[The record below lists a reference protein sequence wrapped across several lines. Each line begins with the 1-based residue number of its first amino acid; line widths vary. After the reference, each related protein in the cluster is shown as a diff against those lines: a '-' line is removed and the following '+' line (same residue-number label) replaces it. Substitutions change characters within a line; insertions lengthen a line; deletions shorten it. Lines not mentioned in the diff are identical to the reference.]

1 MMFRTSD
8 LAARVRLPLIAL
20 GLVVVALAL
29 GRSAAAQDQPGR
41 VLVLTFESDAGLP
54 RTYWLGEAV
63 TLLTI
68 DELTA
73 LGVPVLTRDQRLQ
86 VFDELR
92 VPASVALTRATLL
105 RVAHLVGAEE
115 IVEGSVAV
123 DGAEV
128 TVRARSLLVQAGRYR
143 TEIVE
148 RGPAGDLVGG
158 SRRVARHLARD
169 AGARIPDNVVRRDGE
184 VPLDAFELYV
194 KGVVAGAADARIR
207 LLRAAIEKYPG
218 YDRARLA
225 LWEAQAEAGDHQFA
239 LQAAR
244 GVPATSPLARDA
256 QFAAARSLIELQ
268 QYEEAYATLTG
279 LTDAKADPG
288 VLNNLGVVQLRRGGG
303 AEAGSPAYFFHRAAE
318 LDPDDPDLFFNLGYA
333 YALARDANAAIYWL
347 REAVRR
353 DPSDSDAH
361 YVLGVALLAYGADA
375 EAAREREL
383 ARRLS
388 ARYEDESRPGE
399 PLARNLER
407 VKDSPEP
414 LHTVRF
420 DRSLAEAA
428 EPQRRDMARLQI
440 DEGERYYAQHKDSE
454 ALGAVRRALFLA
466 PYDRDGLLLLAR
478 IQLRTGH
485 VRDAAESARVALWAG
500 ETAAGHV
507 VLGQALVEARD
518 VAGARAEV
526 DRALALEPDSPEARA
541 LLSRINALAR

>member
-1 MMFRTSD
+1 MIFRPID
-8 LAARVRLPLIAL
+8 LAARVRLRLIVL

-29 GRSAAAQDQPGR
+29 GRSAAAQGQPGR

-68 DELTA
+68 DELAA
-73 LGVPVLTRDQRLQ
+73 LGLPVLTRDQRLE

-92 VPASVALTRATLL
+92 VPAGVALTRATLL

-143 TEIVE
+143 TEITE
-148 RGPAGDLVGG
+148 RGPAADLVAV

-169 AGARIPDNVVRRDGE
+169 AGATISDNVVRRDGE

-244 GVPATSPLARDA
+244 GVPAASPLARDA
-256 QFAAARSLIELQ
+256 QFAAARSLIELH

-279 LTDAKADPG
+279 LADAKAAPG

-361 YVLGVALLAYGADA
+361 YVLGVALLSHGADA
-375 EAAREREL
+375 EAVREREL

-420 DRSLAEAA
+420 DRGLAEAA

-454 ALGAVRRALFLA
+454 ALGAVRRALFLS
-466 PYDRDGLLLLAR
+466 PYDRDALLLLAR

-526 DRALALEPDSPEARA
+526 DRALALEPDSAEARA